1 MGSDCGLDAFV
12 SAGVLVLEFEF
23 TQLHELSS
31 SIDER
36 FEFLQEF
43 RGFLGDSW
51 VDGLGITDDDVG
63 IDAICFGQDS
73 EGVGELTNA
82 SGIED
87 GDLVFCVG
95 EFSDEGLMIDA
106 GGLDGD
112 EA

>member
-1 MGSDCGLDAFV
+1 MGGDCGFDAFV

-23 TQLHELSS
+23 TQFDELSS
-31 SIDER
+31 SVDER

-43 RGFLGDSW
+43 RGFFGDPR

-73 EGVGELTNA
+73 EGVGELSNA

-87 GDLVFCVG
+87 GDLVRCIIIVYC
-95 EFSDEGLMIDA
+95 L
-106 GGLDGD
+106 L
-112 EA
+112 